1 MNINNDLSERLD
13 ELQIKVMNSITSL
26 NELNT
31 LLLSIQKNYD
41 KTDMIEMLWN
51 RGFNK
56 NRISKITGIPYST
69 VTDKVNKL
77 IKDKKIERR

>member
-1 MNINNDLSERLD
+1 MNINDNLGDKLNEI
-13 ELQIKVMNSITSL
+13 QIKVIESITSL

>member
-13 ELQIKVMNSITSL
+13 ELQIKVMDSITSL

-51 RGFNK
+51 RGFNRH
-56 NRISKITGIPYST
+56 RISKITGIPYST

-77 IKDKKIERR
+77 IKDDKIERR

>member
-1 MNINNDLSERLD
+1 MNINDNLGDKLNEI
-13 ELQIKVMNSITSL
+13 QIKVMENITSL

-51 RGFNK
+51 RGFNRH
-56 NRISKITGIPYST
+56 RISKITGIPYST

-77 IKDKKIERR
+77 IKDDKIERR

>member
-1 MNINNDLSERLD
+1 MNINDNLGDKLGEI
-13 ELQIKVMNSITSL
+13 QIKVMESITSL

-56 NRISKITGIPYST
+56 HRISKVTGIPYST
-69 VTDKVNKL
+69 VTAKINKL
-77 IKDKKIERR
+77 IKDKKIETR

>member
-51 RGFNK
+51 RGFNRH
-56 NRISKITGIPYST
+56 RISKITGIPYST

-77 IKDKKIERR
+77 IKDDKIERR